1 MVYFGL
7 VPSDTL
13 KKEKNMSEY
22 SIAPQSEESP
32 QLPGGTDPVKYE
44 QFMRDARSRQSLA
57 LALLGAL
64 LASVVAAFL
73 WALITY
79 VTHYQIG
86 FMAIGVGFLV
96 GFAVRYFGNGMSST
110 YGVIGAVFA
119 LFGCLLGNILAAII
133 GASLSDGIPM
143 LAIVNAFITSPG
155 VVIEI
160 LKETFSPI
168 DLLFYGIAVYEGFR
182 FSIRYITDEEL
193 AGLQKDPPPPAPPPA
208 EAGT

>member
-1 MVYFGL
+1 M
-7 VPSDTL
+7 
-13 KKEKNMSEY
+13 
-22 SIAPQSEESP
+22 
-32 QLPGGTDPVKYE
+32 PGGTDPVKYE